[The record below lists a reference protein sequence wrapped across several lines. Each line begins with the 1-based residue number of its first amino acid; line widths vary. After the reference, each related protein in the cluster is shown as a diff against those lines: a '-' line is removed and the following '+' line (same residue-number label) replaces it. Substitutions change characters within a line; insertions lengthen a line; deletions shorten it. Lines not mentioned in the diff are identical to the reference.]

1 MAAINRELLLTKDGS
16 HTVLTRELN
25 ASYHSVH
32 GALAESQH
40 VFIEAGLL
48 YVIKHLNRN
57 EQGSSP
63 LSIFEMGMGTGLN
76 LLLTYIE
83 TEKLRQEVYYLTVEK
98 FPLEKQITDQLNYC
112 GLVHRPELQKV
123 FNNIHSSAWN
133 QPYNLS
139 PRFCLHKQS
148 IALEDIPIDQRFNL
162 VYYDAF
168 APSAQPELWSLSIF
182 QKIYEMLLPR
192 GVLVTYCSKGEV
204 RRNLLASGFLVEKL
218 PGPPGKREIIRAKRP

>member
-1 MAAINRELLLTKDGS
+1 MQRELFLTSDGS
-16 HTVLTRELN
+16 HSVLFRELN

-40 VFIEAGLL
+40 VFIEAGLHN
-48 YVIKHLNRN
+48 VVKHSNNN
-57 EQGSSP
+57 EQSSSR

-76 LLLTYIE
+76 LLLTYIGA
-83 TEKLRQEVYYLTVEK
+83 EKLQQEVYYLTVEK

-112 GLVHRPELQKV
+112 GLLHRPELQKI
-123 FNNIHSSAWN
+123 FNSIHSSAWN

-139 PRFCLHKQS
+139 SWFCLHKQQ
-148 IALEDIPIDQRFNL
+148 IALEDIKIDQRFNL

-182 QKIYEMLLPR
+182 QKIYKMLLPG

-204 RRNLLASGFLVEKL
+204 RRNLIASGFGVEKL
-218 PGPPGKREIIRAKRP
+218 PGPPGKREIIRARRL

>member
-1 MAAINRELLLTKDGS
+1 MTRELFLTKDGS

-48 YVIKHLNRN
+48 YVIKHLNNN

-83 TEKLRQEVYYLTVEK
+83 AEKLQQEVHYITVEK

-112 GLVHRPELQKV
+112 GLLHRPELQKV
-123 FNNIHSSAWN
+123 FNSIHSSAWN

-139 PRFCLHKQS
+139 SWFCLHKQEM
-148 IALEDIPIDQRFNL
+148 ALEDLKIDRRFNL

-168 APSAQPELWSLSIF
+168 APSAQPELWSQSIF
-182 QKIYEMLLPR
+182 QKIYEMLFPR

-204 RRNLLASGFLVEKL
+204 RRNLIASGFLVEKL
-218 PGPPGKREIIRAKRP
+218 PGPPGKREIIRAKKP